1 MNKYRTLQGR
11 LSEALDVFRVVS
23 VTGPRQ
29 AGKTTL
35 VRDIAAERG
44 LAYASMEDASLRSA
58 AGKDADAWLN
68 ALGPRAAID
77 EVQHVPDLFRAIKRK
92 VDASNEPGQ
101 YLITGSALWLSMSTI
116 GETLAGRVA
125 LLNLW
130 PFSYA
135 ERASRVPF
143 DLHLLCA
150 PRWERRAVQR
160 HVENSDASSGSHGW
174 LEDAVLRGGYPEPSA
189 LKRPSMRKLWFD
201 SYVST
206 YLQRDVL
213 DITRIEH
220 PDAYQRMIRLLCA
233 RSGQLLN
240 VAALARD
247 LGAPQPTIKRYV
259 DWLTLTYQRFDVL
272 PFSAN
277 AGKRLV
283 RTPKSYWSDTGMV
296 AALMGWT
303 SWPEV
308 SRAGADGALLESW
321 VAGELRKTLDASGL
335 GPLYFW
341 RTHGGAEV
349 DFLIEYQGQLTAIEV
364 KLGNRV
370 DVRDLKG
377 LRECADVLGDRLRR
391 GIVLYGGSEVLP
403 LGHNQYAVPLAF
415 LRGGKKLLKKR
426 QD

>member
-11 LSEALDVFRVVS
+11 LNEALDVFRVVS

-35 VRDIAAERG
+35 VREIAAERG
-44 LAYASMEDASLRSA
+44 LAYASLEDASLRAA
-58 AGKDADAWLN
+58 AGTDADAWLD

-101 YLITGSALWLSMSTI
+101 YLITGSALWLSMPAI

-135 ERASRVPF
+135 ERESRTPF
-143 DLHLLCA
+143 DLNLLCETQ
-150 PRWERRAVQR
+150 WDHQAVQR
-160 HVENSDASSGSHGW
+160 HAENPEPSGGKTAW
-174 LEDAVLRGGYPEPSA
+174 LEDAMLRGGYPEPGA
-189 LKRPSMRKLWFD
+189 LKRPPMRKLWFD

-220 PDAYQRMIRLLCA
+220 PDAYQRLIRLLCA
-233 RSGQLLN
+233 RTGQLLN
-240 VAALARD
+240 GAALARD
-247 LGAPQPTIKRYV
+247 LGVPQPTIKRYV

-277 AGKRLV
+277 TGKRLV

-296 AALMGWT
+296 AALMGWM

-308 SRAGADGALLESW
+308 ARTGTDGALLETW
-321 VAGELRKTLDASGL
+321 VAGELRKALDAAGL

-349 DFLIEYQGQLTAIEV
+349 DFLIEYQGRVTAIEV
-364 KLGNRV
+364 KLGHRV
-370 DVRDLKG
+370 DARDLKG
-377 LRECADVLGDRLRR
+377 LKECADALGNRFLR
-391 GIVLYGGSEVLP
+391 GIVVYGGYEVLP
-403 LGHNQYAVPLAF
+403 LGHNLYAVPLSF
-415 LRGGKKLLKKR
+415 LRGTKE
-426 QD
+426 